1 MKAKPQMGR
10 PPLPED
16 ERKGHMF
23 RIRMTQAERDEID
36 RAAEAQGESAS
47 EWARVLLLKS
57 ARRAT
62 R

>member
-1 MKAKPQMGR
+1 MCFEAVGTLR
-10 PPLPED
+10 TS
-16 ERKGHMF
+16 F
-23 RIRMTQAERDEID
+23 IRMTQDERSEID

-57 ARRAT
+57 ARKAT